1 MIYGLQNQKFSNTS
15 HQFWE
20 NGKGNYCFKK
30 ESKKKFKIS
39 RLDEPEPSVQ
49 SMHAEPGQC
58 KYNMY
63 LSELVGNKAKGRISE
78 WVFQE
83 KEARQIFGKTNISY
97 TLIRIRT
104 FSGGRE
110 KMHWEQMG

>member
-1 MIYGLQNQKFSNTS
+1 MGYKTKNSATLVTNF
-15 HQFWE
+15 
-20 NGKGNYCFKK
+20 GKMEK
-30 ESKKKFKIS
+30 EIIVSKRKVKKKIKIS

-83 KEARQIFGKTNISY
+83 NKACQIFRKTNISY

-110 KMHWEQMG
+110 KMHWEQKG

>member
-1 MIYGLQNQKFSNTS
+1 MGYKTKNSATLVTNF
-15 HQFWE
+15 
-20 NGKGNYCFKK
+20 GKMEK
-30 ESKKKFKIS
+30 EIVSKRKVKKKIKIS

-83 KEARQIFGKTNISY
+83 NSTSD
-97 TLIRIRT
+97 
-104 FSGGRE
+104 FSKNEHFLHLDTHTYVFRG
-110 KMHWEQMG
+110 

>member
-30 ESKKKFKIS
+30 EGKKNFKIS

-49 SMHAEPGQC
+49 SMHAEPG
-58 KYNMY
+58 
-63 LSELVGNKAKGRISE
+63 
-78 WVFQE
+78 
-83 KEARQIFGKTNISY
+83 
-97 TLIRIRT
+97 
-104 FSGGRE
+104 
-110 KMHWEQMG
+110 